1 MSARDKLAEIIN
13 EYMEVDIPESVPD
26 KHIPTGAD
34 YGLADEIIEAG
45 WRPPMRV
52 IETVEEL
59 EALPNNEE
67 RAIPQ
72 EAVEAAA
79 KAIQEHWAIYGRL
92 FKCCSCGYVAPEK
105 DQAATQASVE
115 KHIVEI
121 SLTAA
126 LPVIEKEI
134 RTQIAAEMKRRDND
148 YLKFANRFGGYY
160 MGLQSAFHEAA
171 RIAEGADHA

>member
-1 MSARDKLAEIIN
+1 MDLQDIETRLEAADNPFVFFPASDIRALID
-13 EYMEVDIPESVPD
+13 EVLRLQAV
-26 KHIPTGAD
+26 
-34 YGLADEIIEAG
+34 EAG
-45 WRPPMRV
+45 WRPPARV
-52 IETVEEL
+52 ITTVEEL

-67 RAIPQ
+67 RAIPE

-126 LPVIEKEI
+126 LPAIEKEI

-171 RIAEGADHA
+171 QIAEGANHA